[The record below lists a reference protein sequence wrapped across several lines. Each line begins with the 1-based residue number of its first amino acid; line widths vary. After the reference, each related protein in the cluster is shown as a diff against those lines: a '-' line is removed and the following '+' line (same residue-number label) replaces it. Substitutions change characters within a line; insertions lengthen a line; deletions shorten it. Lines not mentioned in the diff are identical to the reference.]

1 MADLLAAA
9 LKYAKVGWHVFPCHS
24 IQNGNCTCS
33 NPNCE
38 RQGKHPRTKNGLLDA
53 TTDEDT
59 IRKWWRKW
67 PNANVAVR
75 TGPESKI
82 WVWDSDMPE
91 GPDETKRLG
100 VPETLIQQ
108 TGSGGLHYFFSWND
122 AEIRNTTRIVA
133 PGIDTRG
140 VNGYALL
147 PPSNHLSGNP
157 YKWVTKKEQLIH
169 APGWLVDMVVKKDE
183 PESCTNGSSCDP
195 TKYGQTALA
204 NEIAKLAT
212 AGKGQRNHTLN
223 ACAFSLSQL
232 VAGGELSEGQ
242 VRAALLSAAISI
254 GLNETEATRT
264 IDSGFKAGSA
274 KPRSVDH
281 TNGNDYQTNQTNRTN
296 QTNPY
301 DGKLTELTGTN
312 PKLTETNRKLTELTG
327 QRGRFNGN
335 LTGSIR
341 EFIKEYQGT
350 FTTSDIDREF
360 GLTHQADKNL
370 RKQALLSLVKEKY
383 IKKDP
388 RILGR
393 YHILKSE
400 ITFIDFDAADA
411 TPFSVNLPLD
421 LSDMVRI
428 PKKSLIVVAGTTN
441 AGKTALAIDII
452 RRNLDQPYPIM
463 YLMSEMGGGEYK
475 HRIQTAIPEISKWK
489 AKVRAADICSNFDTA
504 IAQHNPNGLTIID
517 FLEEIQGEYHR
528 IASDIRAIYDALN
541 EGVALIC
548 LQKHSKAQ
556 VGRGGEATAEK
567 SRLYLTIDKMV
578 HDRESTISALYVYKA
593 KEYIG
598 HNPNG
603 LERHIV
609 FEKSGSQIRPISDW
623 MYCNQV
629 QREKYIQLYE
639 QKVMAGETVVPDD
652 GFGLSIYFTTASGKT
667 VKVNERNLN
676 EWRRAFANITVDA
689 ELLKI
694 SRDSKERP
702 FLKDKGWFFQVS
714 EILKKKNEGVSSYA
728 R

>member
-24 IQNGNCTCS
+24 VQDGNCTCS

-108 TGSGGLHYFFSWND
+108 TGSGGLHYFFSWNG

-183 PESCTNGSSCDP
+183 PESCNTSSSCDP

-254 GLNETEATRT
+254 GLTDTEANRT

-281 TNGNDYQTNQTNRTN
+281 TNGNDYQSNHNNQSNYSN
-296 QTNPY
+296 LCIPV
-301 DGKLTELTGTN
+301 LPEVTGNN
-312 PKLTETNRKLTELTG
+312 PKVTG
-327 QRGRFNGN
+327 ITGPDGRFNGN
-335 LTGSIR
+335 LRGAIR
-341 EFIKEYQGT
+341 DYLKEYQGS
-350 FTTSDIDREF
+350 FTVNDIDREF
-360 GLTHQADKNL
+360 GIRHPADKNA
-370 RKQALLSLVKEKY
+370 RKQALLVLVKEKY
-383 IKKDP
+383 IKRDT
-388 RILGR
+388 RIVGK

-400 ITFIDFDAADA
+400 VDFIDFDATDA
-411 TPFSVNLPLD
+411 SPFQIEMPLD
-421 LSDMVRI
+421 MSSMVRI
-428 PKKSLIVVAGTTN
+428 PKKSLIVMAGTTN
-441 AGKTALAIDII
+441 AGKTALAIDFI
-452 RRNLDQPYPIM
+452 RRNLHQKYQLM
-463 YLMSEMGGGEYK
+463 YLMSEMGPSEYK
-475 HRIQTAIPEISKWK
+475 QRIQNAIPDIRQWK
-489 AKVRAADICSNFDTA
+489 AKVMAADVPGCFDTV
-504 IAQHNPNGLTIID
+504 IAQHNPNGFTVVD
-517 FLEEIQGEYHR
+517 FLEEIQGEYYR
-528 IASDIRAIYDALN
+528 IASDLRAIYDALD
-541 EGVALIC
+541 EGVALVC
-548 LQKHSKAQ
+548 LQKHTKSD

-567 SRLYLTIDKMV
+567 PRLYLSIDKLV
-578 HDRESTISALYVYKA
+578 HEQSSTISAVKVYKA
-593 KEYIG
+593 KDYTG
-598 HNPNG
+598 RNPNG

-609 FEKSGSQIRPISDW
+609 FKNRGTEIQPISEW
-623 MYCNQV
+623 MYCNETQRRKWVEHYEAKVMRGESTEDDDTGFSYSFTTKSGKNVRVV
-629 QREKYIQLYE
+629 QRDIDTWRNNFKHINVDSELIRISDASK
-639 QKVMAGETVVPDD
+639 QK
-652 GFGLSIYFTTASGKT
+652 
-667 VKVNERNLN
+667 
-676 EWRRAFANITVDA
+676 
-689 ELLKI
+689 
-694 SRDSKERP
+694 P
-702 FLKDKGWFFQVS
+702 FLEDRSYFYQISG
-714 EILKKKNEGVSSYA
+714 ILSKKNGQTATE
-728 R
+728 